1 VATTEVGYLGFARQD
16 LRILDLRGL
25 TSRAIAQA
33 APPSAKR
40 VGGIY
45 EANWFLPTS
54 STGRVLLRDKP
65 AIIATFDSPP
75 RLSVLGGAYRFDE
88 GVGHRDHPSFVLRA
102 VPWPIELRPVI
113 SL

>member
-75 RLSVLGGAYRFDE
+75 RLSVLGGAYRLTKVSDIGTTRLSFY
-88 GVGHRDHPSFVLRA
+88 VPSHGPSNCAR
-102 VPWPIELRPVI
+102 
-113 SL
+113 